1 MGLKPHEVRI
11 AQLTLKS
18 FRCFGAEPVTVDLDD
33 LTALIGAN
41 GSGKSAV
48 LVALTRLF
56 GASSTDRHLQPGDF
70 HIPHDADPSTIDQID
85 IMIEARLEFPEL
97 IFATEESAAI
107 PPCFNHMVLGEG
119 DDLFCRVRLEGSWTR
134 SSLPEGDIEEKAYW
148 ITTESDEVKDEH
160 KRPMQAYERSM
171 IHVLYVPAFRD
182 TSKQLTQAS
191 GSLVYRLLRA
201 IEWSE
206 TVKEAVKDSTQTI
219 RDSVRDEESI
229 RHLHECLGK
238 AWRTLHDM
246 PAFKNVAFQPL
257 GSGLDDLLRHVEVV
271 FSPGA
276 DGREHSI
283 DRLSDG
289 LKSLFYFSL
298 VAAVFQIEEAVKQK
312 QLATTNPE
320 AGEAESPEDAPDL
333 APDPLA
339 AFSADRLRPPAL
351 TLFAIEEP
359 ENHLAPQYLGRIMEL
374 LRTIADSSSGQVV
387 FTSHSPAIMSRIDP
401 QRVRYLRLE
410 ADSLL
415 TQVKNIILPAETE
428 EAFKYVKE
436 AVRAYP
442 ELYFARLVILG
453 EGDSEETLLPRA
465 AKASGIEVDT
475 SFISV
480 VPLGG
485 RHVNHFWKLLHALEI
500 PHLTLLDLDRER
512 LGGGWRRI
520 HYACDQLIKV
530 GVPRKEILTIDDEK
544 GGTKIMGADE
554 FAKMVDYDYS
564 DEKVLTG
571 WLEMLEKYGVFFSAP
586 LDLDFLM
593 LRAFPAQYQ
602 AAGDGS
608 PRIPKDPTKLAERVQ
623 QAIAV
628 VLKDEGGDGATYS
641 DEEKGAFIWY
651 SYLFLGK
658 SKPATHLLA
667 LNLIKSSDLTKKMP
681 PMLSRLNKAIQSKIP
696 AKNEPIA

>member
-1 MGLKPHEVRI
+1 MRI
-11 AQLTLKS
+11 AQLILKN
-18 FRCFGAEPVTVDLDD
+18 FRCFGSEPVTIDLDD
-33 LTALIGAN
+33 LTALIGTN

-56 GASSTDRHLQPGDF
+56 GASQTDRHLQPEDF
-70 HIPHDADPSTIDQID
+70 HIPHDADPSTINQID
-85 IMIEARLEFPEL
+85 LMIEVRLEFPEL

-134 SSLPEGDIEEKAYW
+134 SSLPEGDIDDKAYW

-160 KRPMQAYERSM
+160 KRSMQAYERSM

-182 TSKQLTQAS
+182 TSKQLSQAS

-206 TVKEAVKDSTQTI
+206 TVKEAVKDSTQVI
-219 RDSVRDEESI
+219 RDSVREEESI

-246 PAFKNVAFQPL
+246 PAFKNVALQPL
-257 GSGLDDLLRHVEVV
+257 GSGLDDLLKHVEVV

-298 VAAVFQIEEAVKQK
+298 VAAVFQIEEAVKAK
-312 QLATTNPE
+312 RLATPNP
-320 AGEAESPEDAPDL
+320 APAEAESTEDALDP

-359 ENHLAPQYLGRIMEL
+359 ENHLAPQYLGRIFEL
-374 LRTIADSSSGQVV
+374 LKTIANSNSGQVV
-387 FTSHSPAIMSRIDP
+387 FTSHSPGIMSRIDP
-401 QRVRYLRLE
+401 QRVRYLRL
-410 ADSLL
+410 DSDSQLAH
-415 TQVKNIILPAETE
+415 VKNIVLPAATD

-442 ELYFARLVILG
+442 EMYFARLVILG
-453 EGDSEETLLPRA
+453 EGDSEETVLPRA

-485 RHVNHFWKLLHALEI
+485 RHVNHFWKLLHSLEI

-512 LGGGWRRI
+512 LGGGWGRI

-530 GVPRKEILTIDDEK
+530 GVPREEILTVSDGK
-544 GGTKIMGADE
+544 GGTKVMDAHA
-554 FAKMVDYDYS
+554 FAKMVEYEPS
-564 DEKVLTG
+564 NEKVLSG
-571 WLEMLEKYGVFFSAP
+571 WTAMLEKHGVFFSAP

-602 AAGDGS
+602 AAGGGS
-608 PRIPKDPTKLAERVQ
+608 PRIPKDPAKLADRVQ

-628 VLKDEGGDGATYS
+628 VLKDGGGDGATYS
-641 DEEKGAFIWY
+641 DEEKEAFVWY

-667 LNLIKSSDLTKKMP
+667 LNRIKSPELIKSMP
-681 PMLSRLNKAIQSKIP
+681 PVLVRLNKAIQSTIP